1 MLLGAEV
8 SLSEQLA
15 KDLHQRAIKKFLKIK
30 VCARYKGYIRP
41 AYLAEIESLSP
52 ENKNFKYLLCV
63 IVVSLI
69 CMG

>member
-1 MLLGAEV
+1 M
-8 SLSEQLA
+8 SLNEQLA
-15 KDLHQRAIKKFLKIK
+15 KDLPKRAIKKFLNIK

-52 ENKNFKYLLCV
+52 ENKNFKYLLCA